1 MKLYSL
7 LPLILALPLAAQ
19 TPKPTTLPPT
29 PPTAAAKPVPPPVIS
44 DRLRADFFKA
54 QSQMIQANAQAQQ
67 KQTEFQSAIA
77 EMQKTCGDTATL
89 QSNPNGDPE
98 CVAKPAPAKTPEPT
112 KGTK

>member
-29 PPTAAAKPVPPPVIS
+29 PPTVAAKPAAPPVIS

-54 QSQMIQANAQAQQ
+54 QSQAMQSSQMAKDSQASLQA
-67 KQTEFQSAIA
+67 IVA
-77 EMQKTCGDTATL
+77 ELQKTCGDKYTL
-89 QSNPNGDPE
+89 QLNSGGDPE
-98 CVAKPAPAKTPEPT
+98 CAARPVPAKET
-112 KGTK
+112 K